1 MKAAEFEHLPYLFAI
16 VNKHYTGAIIVIKLI
31 SKRIFTCVI
40 RHIVIAK
47 IYLMGVKKYQADEI
61 NG

>member
-1 MKAAEFEHLPYLFAI
+1 VKAAEVTLLPYLFGI

-31 SKRIFTCVI
+31 PKRIFTCMI
-40 RHIVIAK
+40 FHIVITE
-47 IYLMGVKKYQADEI
+47 IYLMVNKKYQMDEI

>member
-1 MKAAEFEHLPYLFAI
+1 VKAAELGHLPYLFAI
-16 VNKHYTGAIIVIKLI
+16 VNKHYTGAIIVIKPI

-40 RHIVIAK
+40 FHIVIAE
-47 IYLMGVKKYQADEI
+47 IFLMVVKKYQADEI